1 MRAMIAALGAICVL
15 ITLTA
20 CSSANPA
27 TSSPAARTAAS
38 ATAPPALL
46 GTAAGTAS
54 VKPRAGLI
62 AFMRPGTV
70 GEYDIVI
77 VPFAFYLF
85 RPLGTEAAIKRFE
98 NWITS
103 HERQIAAAV
112 ALLAGGYM
120 VISGLVRVI

>member
-1 MRAMIAALGAICVL
+1 MQFGESGYEQPSRPDRCLGYGP
-15 ITLTA
+15 TG
-20 CSSANPA
+20 
-27 TSSPAARTAAS
+27 AARHGRGYREREAARWLDRLH
-38 ATAPPALL
+38 A
-46 GTAAGTAS
+46 
-54 VKPRAGLI
+54 
-62 AFMRPGTV
+62 RPGTV

>member
-38 ATAPPALL
+38 ATAPPTLP

-85 RPLGTEAAIKRFE
+85 RPLGTEEAIKRFE